1 MVPRQIA
8 NERYIHIIEASQN
21 NLQSI
26 SLHLP
31 REQLIAITGVS
42 GSGKSSLAM
51 EVLYAEGQRRYVE
64 TFSPYARQFLE
75 RLDRPRVREIIGI
88 PPAIA
93 IPQGNPVK
101 SSRSTVGTMTEIS
114 DYLKL
119 LYARKATLHCEK
131 CGQPV
136 QEDSPESIWQAV
148 AQMAGDGPAFIVFP
162 LYQEDDET
170 ARRYL
175 HRHGFRR
182 FLHQGLLKTLEED
195 ELPADRPL
203 DIVVDRVTWTAGR
216 KKRILDS
223 LELALHYGNGRATV
237 ITAAGERRNFS
248 TARNCPNCNI
258 AYPPVSPHL
267 FSFNSPLGAC
277 ETCRGF
283 GRIIDVDLDL
293 VIPDR
298 NISLAAGAIRPWGT
312 RRGEYYDLMD
322 FCRSRGIPTDVP
334 FKQLS
339 PEQQQAVI
347 DEGDEF
353 YGVRG
358 FFRWLEGKTYKMHV
372 RVFLSRYRAYLR
384 CPACGGSRLK
394 PLALLYRCNGVH
406 IGQLNSWSID
416 RSLAFLKELTAR
428 YSEDPA
434 ASLVCSEVVRR
445 LSYLVEVGLG
455 YLTLD
460 RQSRT
465 LAGGEVQRVHL
476 TRALGSPLVN
486 TLYVLDEPSV
496 GLHPRDNHRLTRIL
510 KALTAQGNTVVVV
523 EHEPTI
529 IQQTDYLV
537 DLGPDAGECG
547 GKVVYAGPTSGICQA
562 TESRTACYL
571 TSGRQ
576 TARRLRRRPRAGR
589 WLHLKGIRVHNL
601 RNIQVDIPLGLLVAV
616 TGVSGSGKSTLVE
629 DVLYRN
635 WLRYRGVSTDK
646 PGYCADIRGFDL
658 LSDVVLVDQQPIG
671 RTPRANLLTYS
682 GALSFIRRLYANTAE
697 AKLRGYGPAHFSF
710 NTAAGRCEACRGEGY
725 ERVEM
730 QFLADLYLRCPACQG
745 KRYRQEV
752 LDILYR
758 GRSIGDL
765 LDLTLQEAVNLFA
778 DQEKVAAALQ
788 PLQEVGLNYL
798 RLGQPLNTLSGGES
812 QRLKLARS
820 LKEASKKGALLLLDE
835 PTTGLHGDDV
845 GVLLEALHRL
855 VQQGQ
860 SVVVVEHNLEVIDSA
875 DYVIDL
881 GPEGGDR
888 GGEIVAAGTP
898 EQVAESEVSHTG
910 RFLRLFRQGRS
921 SRSMPIQ
928 MPRPSSNGRVIKIR
942 GAREHNLQGLS
953 LDLPRDQLVVIT
965 GVSGSG
971 KTTLAFDILFAE
983 GQRRYL
989 DSLST
994 YARQY
999 LPNRDRPEADEISGV
1014 PPTVAIDQR
1023 SSLMGPRSTVAT
1035 ITEIYHYLRLL
1046 YSKVGEPY
1054 CPQCGDPISVATPE
1068 VIAADLYRI
1077 FLGKPL
1083 VLLAPKV
1090 TARKGYHREVLKQA
1104 KRQGYDLVRVD
1115 GRLQPLD
1122 PMPIIRRFHEH
1133 DIEVVVQQ
1141 WPELSEAEE
1150 DRLKTAVREAL
1161 LLSDGTVI
1169 AWDGKGFERYYS
1181 KRLTCARCHLGFPT
1195 LDPRLFSFNS
1205 RHGACQRCE
1214 GLGRLQEDGREVPC
1228 PQCRGA
1234 RLNKF
1239 GLNVRIH
1246 GSTIWDVCR
1255 QSVKSATHLL
1265 KSWRFHGREAAIVGP
1280 AMEEI
1285 VQRLQFLQRV
1295 GLGYLQLHRAADSL
1309 SGGEAQRIR
1318 LAAQLGSNLRG
1329 VCYILDEPTIGLHPC
1344 DNERLLETLVGLK
1357 NKGNT
1362 IVVVEHDEETIRK
1375 ADYLIDL
1382 GPGAGRFGG
1391 RLVAQGSL
1399 ADLRGTPES
1408 VTGAYLN
1415 GRGRRR
1421 LTSRRRGP
1429 RHGQWLIVRGA
1440 RARNLRNLEVA
1451 IPLGTLTCVTG
1462 VSGSGKSTLV
1472 EETLF
1477 KALSNELHKT
1487 QHHAGEYDELLGWQ
1501 NLHRVVRVD
1510 HSPIG
1515 RTPRSVP
1522 ATYVGIFAEI
1532 RRLFAA
1538 TAEARAR
1545 GYTAGRFS
1553 FNVAAGR
1560 CPECKGQGLNRV
1572 EMAFLPDIYVRCLQ
1586 CNSSRYNS
1594 ETLAVRYKGKN
1605 IAQVLAMTVEEAAA
1619 FFAPILKISRPL
1631 DFMLKLG
1638 LGYLSLGQPSP
1649 TLSGGEA
1656 QRIKLVQELA
1666 GNRRAR
1672 TIYFLDEPTTGLH
1685 IADVERLVAALQT
1698 LVDAGHT
1705 VVVIE
1710 HNLEVIKAADY
1721 VIDLGPGGG
1730 DEGGRL
1736 VASGSPEELLQCT
1749 AYSHTARHLQR
1760 YLEGD

>member
-1 MVPRQIA
+1 MMVPRQIA

-21 NLQSI
+21 NLQGI

-758 GRSIGDL
+758 GRSIG
-765 LDLTLQEAVNLFA
+765 
-778 DQEKVAAALQ
+778 
-788 PLQEVGLNYL
+788 
-798 RLGQPLNTLSGGES
+798 
-812 QRLKLARS
+812 
-820 LKEASKKGALLLLDE
+820 
-835 PTTGLHGDDV
+835 
-845 GVLLEALHRL
+845 
-855 VQQGQ
+855 
-860 SVVVVEHNLEVIDSA
+860 
-875 DYVIDL
+875 
-881 GPEGGDR
+881 
-888 GGEIVAAGTP
+888 
-898 EQVAESEVSHTG
+898 
-910 RFLRLFRQGRS
+910 
-921 SRSMPIQ
+921 
-928 MPRPSSNGRVIKIR
+928 
-942 GAREHNLQGLS
+942 
-953 LDLPRDQLVVIT
+953 
-965 GVSGSG
+965 
-971 KTTLAFDILFAE
+971 
-983 GQRRYL
+983 
-989 DSLST
+989 
-994 YARQY
+994 
-999 LPNRDRPEADEISGV
+999 
-1014 PPTVAIDQR
+1014 
-1023 SSLMGPRSTVAT
+1023 
-1035 ITEIYHYLRLL
+1035 
-1046 YSKVGEPY
+1046 
-1054 CPQCGDPISVATPE
+1054 
-1068 VIAADLYRI
+1068 
-1077 FLGKPL
+1077 
-1083 VLLAPKV
+1083 
-1090 TARKGYHREVLKQA
+1090 
-1104 KRQGYDLVRVD
+1104 
-1115 GRLQPLD
+1115 
-1122 PMPIIRRFHEH
+1122 
-1133 DIEVVVQQ
+1133 
-1141 WPELSEAEE
+1141 
-1150 DRLKTAVREAL
+1150 
-1161 LLSDGTVI
+1161 
-1169 AWDGKGFERYYS
+1169 
-1181 KRLTCARCHLGFPT
+1181 
-1195 LDPRLFSFNS
+1195 
-1205 RHGACQRCE
+1205 
-1214 GLGRLQEDGREVPC
+1214 
-1228 PQCRGA
+1228 
-1234 RLNKF
+1234 
-1239 GLNVRIH
+1239 
-1246 GSTIWDVCR
+1246 
-1255 QSVKSATHLL
+1255 
-1265 KSWRFHGREAAIVGP
+1265 
-1280 AMEEI
+1280 
-1285 VQRLQFLQRV
+1285 
-1295 GLGYLQLHRAADSL
+1295 
-1309 SGGEAQRIR
+1309 
-1318 LAAQLGSNLRG
+1318 
-1329 VCYILDEPTIGLHPC
+1329 
-1344 DNERLLETLVGLK
+1344 
-1357 NKGNT
+1357 
-1362 IVVVEHDEETIRK
+1362 
-1375 ADYLIDL
+1375 
-1382 GPGAGRFGG
+1382 
-1391 RLVAQGSL
+1391 
-1399 ADLRGTPES
+1399 
-1408 VTGAYLN
+1408 
-1415 GRGRRR
+1415 
-1421 LTSRRRGP
+1421 
-1429 RHGQWLIVRGA
+1429 
-1440 RARNLRNLEVA
+1440 
-1451 IPLGTLTCVTG
+1451 
-1462 VSGSGKSTLV
+1462 
-1472 EETLF
+1472 
-1477 KALSNELHKT
+1477 
-1487 QHHAGEYDELLGWQ
+1487 
-1501 NLHRVVRVD
+1501 
-1510 HSPIG
+1510 
-1515 RTPRSVP
+1515 
-1522 ATYVGIFAEI
+1522 
-1532 RRLFAA
+1532 
-1538 TAEARAR
+1538 
-1545 GYTAGRFS
+1545 
-1553 FNVAAGR
+1553 
-1560 CPECKGQGLNRV
+1560 
-1572 EMAFLPDIYVRCLQ
+1572 
-1586 CNSSRYNS
+1586 
-1594 ETLAVRYKGKN
+1594 
-1605 IAQVLAMTVEEAAA
+1605 
-1619 FFAPILKISRPL
+1619 
-1631 DFMLKLG
+1631 
-1638 LGYLSLGQPSP
+1638 
-1649 TLSGGEA
+1649 
-1656 QRIKLVQELA
+1656 
-1666 GNRRAR
+1666 
-1672 TIYFLDEPTTGLH
+1672 
-1685 IADVERLVAALQT
+1685 
-1698 LVDAGHT
+1698 
-1705 VVVIE
+1705 
-1710 HNLEVIKAADY
+1710 
-1721 VIDLGPGGG
+1721 
-1730 DEGGRL
+1730 
-1736 VASGSPEELLQCT
+1736 
-1749 AYSHTARHLQR
+1749 
-1760 YLEGD
+1760 